1 MEKFRQMFN
10 RAQLENAEVAMLRV
24 LTQMEWALSKRTEIS
39 FLAGIYNYAPSM

>member
-24 LTQMEWALSKRTEIS
+24 FDSDGMGALRKLM
-39 FLAGIYNYAPSM
+39 FNPCWDL